1 MRVDGGCHCGK
12 ITYEADI
19 NPDKDGLCHCTD
31 CQTLTSS
38 AFSLFVPVA
47 KENFRLRGEPRVY
60 VKTAESGNRRAQAFC
75 PECGTRIYAS
85 ARRKIRW
92 CSTCGSGPRGSERRS
107 RRSRSTPSSR
117 CEHQALPGL
126 RPGRRSPPFSR
137 VHVGADAPGV
147 QRDIPN
153 LR

>member
-19 NPDKDGLCHCTD
+19 DPDKAGLCHCTD

-38 AFSLFVPVA
+38 AFSLFVPVP
-47 KENFRLRGEPRVY
+47 KEKFRLRGEPRVY

-85 ARRKIRW
+85 AEKDPLVFNLRLGTVRQRAALSPRVQLW
-92 CSTCGSGPRGSERRS
+92 CRS
-107 RRSRSTPSSR
+107 
-117 CEHQALPGL
+117 ALPWVNGL
-126 RPGRRSPPFSR
+126 SSVPQHAKQPK
-137 VHVGADAPGV
+137 
-147 QRDIPN
+147 
-153 LR
+153 

>member
-19 NPDKDGLCHCTD
+19 DPDKAGLCHCTD

-38 AFSLFVPVA
+38 AFSLFVPVP
-47 KENFRLRGEPRVY
+47 KEKFRLRGEPRVY

-85 ARRKIRW
+85 AEKDPLVFNLRLGTVRQRAALSPRAQIW
-92 CSTCGSGPRGSERRS
+92 CRS
-107 RRSRSTPSSR
+107 
-117 CEHQALPGL
+117 ALPWVNGL
-126 RPGRRSPPFSR
+126 SSVPQHAKQPM
-137 VHVGADAPGV
+137 
-147 QRDIPN
+147 
-153 LR
+153 